1 MTRIQDDMKKSLLRI
16 LASLF
21 VFGNAAGVVPIAG
34 MPGVYRPHE
43 FNDWITSITATPSAH
58 IASSLLFLLGAFSG
72 IALGRLLINTKQIW
86 AGTFLMLGAGWNA
99 LFIPIPLILAQ
110 LASRGH
116 DIQGIGVEIAMSLAI
131 FADAMFNG
139 FMGLSMILLGLALR
153 ETRVKLG
160 YAGIIIGGLTMCIAG
175 QFEYT
180 ACADMLKVA
189 GPLWLGWWMCWG
201 WTNPSQHQS

>member
-1 MTRIQDDMKKSLLRI
+1 MKRTLFRI

-43 FNDWITSITATPSAH
+43 FNDWMASITTTPNAH

-72 IALGRLLINTKQIW
+72 IAIGRLLINTKQTW
-86 AGTFLMLGAGWNA
+86 AGTFLMIGAGWNA
-99 LFIPIPLILAQ
+99 LFIPVPLVLAQ

-139 FMGLSMILLGLALR
+139 FMGLSMILLGLCLR
-153 ETRVKLG
+153 TTRSKLG
-160 YAGIIIGGLTMCIAG
+160 YAGIGIGLLTLCIAG

-180 ACADMLKVA
+180 ASADMLKIA

-201 WTNPSQHQS
+201 WTTPSTNQP

>member
-1 MTRIQDDMKKSLLRI
+1 MTGIQHSMNRTLFRI

-43 FNDWITSITATPSAH
+43 FNDWMASITATPSAH

-72 IALGRLLINTKQIW
+72 IAIGRLLINTKQTW
-86 AGTFLMLGAGWNA
+86 AGTFLMLGASWNA
-99 LFIPIPLILAQ
+99 FFIPVPLILSQ

-116 DIQGIGVEIAMSLAI
+116 EIQGVGVEVAMSLAI

-139 FMGLSMILLGLALR
+139 FMGLAMILLGLSLKA
-153 ETRVKLG
+153 TRTKLG
-160 YAGIIIGGLTMCIAG
+160 YAGIGIGFLTMCIAG

-201 WTNPSQHQS
+201 WTTPSASQS